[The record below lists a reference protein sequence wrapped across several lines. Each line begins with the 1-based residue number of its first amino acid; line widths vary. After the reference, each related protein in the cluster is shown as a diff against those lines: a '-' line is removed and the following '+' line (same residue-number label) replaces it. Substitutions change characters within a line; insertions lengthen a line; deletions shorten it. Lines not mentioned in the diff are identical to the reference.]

1 VSIAALEVSSWL
13 TDGPDRLREIMGKA
27 APGVAGAATDW
38 TGQVGTATA
47 TDPVPG
53 LWRIGTGH
61 VRGSSH
67 LDGVGE
73 FPVGVPLLDESHLA
87 VTSTPEARPS
97 AEVLAEALVLRVMS
111 HFRPGLVR
119 LRIWSASQFT
129 GSLGTLLPL
138 TRGGLLTVHDPQK
151 PSGLLAALTEQ
162 IHRVHAQVH
171 VDGHSSLAARAA
183 VTGTRDEP
191 WTVAVLFGTGTPLRE
206 ADHQQLERVLRD
218 GLACGI
224 SVVLVDL
231 PVDMAAPTE
240 QVFFSDSGAAR
251 TSMTGKLITVTPDL
265 PLSRDDVTTTCVRIA
280 DEWDRLRNRV
290 GTFADLLPEQW
301 GTESS
306 AHGLVALVGF
316 VKGEPI
322 ARIEFGNAAPHWLVG
337 GPTGSGKTNVILAEI
352 ISLATR
358 YSPDEL
364 ELHLIDLKE
373 GVSFAQFAPGRRDQT
388 WLPHV
393 RTVGFNIN
401 ADLEFALELLRYLAD
416 ELRRRATAFRRHEVT
431 SLADLR
437 REDPNG
443 HWPRIVAVIDEFQV
457 LYENKDDLAKEA
469 AKLFEDIARR
479 ARSFG
484 IHLEPATQDISTIS
498 EFWGKAAVFKQFP
511 GRVALPLST
520 KILDD
525 GNDPEKDLPPYHA
538 IINSRLGVPSAH
550 IVARI
555 PNAIDG
561 PEVARVQSNLC
572 DRYGHDYPA
581 PRLFDG
587 SKAPRAEDLI
597 LAANVGQAKAVVLGQ
612 RMDLK
617 GTPATVTLPD
627 RPGRNIAVVG
637 TNSDARRVMD
647 VAVDSL
653 ATMHEPGTAR
663 FILAPFTGG
672 PTSEKPIGGHA
683 DMLDVIELRAYR
695 TAIAQL
701 ASEITYRAVNLEH
714 TPTYLIVWGVDEA
727 ESQLDR
733 GGLQAL
739 SYVLHE
745 GPSVGVHTIGL
756 WASALRC
763 KNFLGNGTDLG
774 DLGALVG
781 LNVQGNDFS
790 KLLGTYPDN
799 SGWSPREARG
809 LFYDRSRMA
818 KPEVIVVPGEV
829 EEL

>member
-13 TDGPDRLREIMGKA
+13 TDGPDRLREIMSEA
-27 APGVAGAATDW
+27 APGMSGAATNW
-38 TGQVGTATA
+38 TGQVGTAAA
-47 TDPVPG
+47 TDSVPG
-53 LWRIGTGH
+53 LWRIGTGW
-61 VRGSSH
+61 
-67 LDGVGE
+67 VGGADE
-73 FPVGVPLLDESHLA
+73 ATIFPVGVPLLDESHLA
-87 VTSTPEARPS
+87 VTSTPETHTH
-97 AEVLAEALVLRVMS
+97 AEALTEALVLRVMS

-119 LRIWSASQFT
+119 LRIWSASRFT
-129 GSLGTLLPL
+129 GSLAALLPL

-151 PSGLLAALTEQ
+151 PGGLLAALTEQ

-183 VTGTRDEP
+183 ITGMRDEP
-191 WTVAVLFGTGTPLRE
+191 WTVAVLFGTGKALRE
-206 ADHQQLERVLRD
+206 VDHQQLERVLRD

-224 SVVLVDL
+224 SVVLVNL

-240 QVFFSDSGAAR
+240 QVFLSEFGPVR
-251 TSMTGKLITVTPDL
+251 TSMTGELI
-265 PLSRDDVTTTCVRIA
+265 DVTLDPPLPRDEVTRTCVQIA
-280 DEWDRLRNRV
+280 DEYDRLCNRI
-290 GTFADLLPEQW
+290 GTFDDLLPEQW